1 MVKHRF
7 VCGVVYLFYYS
18 ISVTVYGTYLQPWM
32 LILSAMHF
40 CWLWLRLRFTSIVL
54 TIVRLYSPVCISN
67 FSARLHSHITM
78 NNTVIL
84 DLYQSCFV
92 LHLQSTA
99 RLQSSCFT
107 GCWHWTGMESNT
119 SLDSVSLVTFCLF
132 FSLQLLFQFSFT
144 MRSVFMVDV
153 NTGFRRRC
161 RL

>member
-1 MVKHRF
+1 MCVRRKNKSLQLWLNIVSF
-7 VCGVVYLFYYS
+7 VVWFICFFYYT
-18 ISVTVYGTYLQPWM
+18 IPVAVYGTYLQPWM

-132 FSLQLLFQFSFT
+132 FLCSFCSNFLLQCALYLW
-144 MRSVFMVDV
+144 
-153 NTGFRRRC
+153 
-161 RL
+161 